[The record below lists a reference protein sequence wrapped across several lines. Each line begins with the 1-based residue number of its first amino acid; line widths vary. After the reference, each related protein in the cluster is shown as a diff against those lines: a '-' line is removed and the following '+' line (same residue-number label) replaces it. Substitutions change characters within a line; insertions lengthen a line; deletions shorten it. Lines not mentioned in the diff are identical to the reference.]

1 MLPIGLTLAR
11 STLWNPLEQHRKPLV
26 KVKLNLTKRTVDAL
40 KPDGKSWIARDDKLT
55 GFGVRVYPSG
65 AKAFLVN
72 YRAGNGGRKAPN
84 KRVVVGRVGRVT
96 PDRARR
102 LAQEL
107 LGRGAAGDDPA
118 GERADARTL
127 PTLGDACEG
136 LHGLRPR
143 PRGYGRYAALNLGDW
158 LARPL
163 DAITSRDIET
173 RFQLLIERHGAVPA
187 NPCPSFLRSVY
198 RKALS
203 GLRGSAQPCGAVACE
218 RAGTATARHG
228 GGYRLWPKCLRASG
242 HAWRQRCGT
251 H

>member
-1 MLPIGLTLAR
+1 M
-11 STLWNPLEQHRKPLV
+11 EQHRKPLV

-40 KPDGKSWIARDDKLT
+40 KPDGKSWIARNDKLT

-102 LAQEL
+102 LAQE
-107 LGRGAAGDDPA
+107 RSGAAPLVTTLRGSAPT
-118 GERADARTL
+118 RAPCRRWATPARTTWS
-127 PTLGDACEG
+127 PATAA
-136 LHGLRPR
+136 RPASTGID
-143 PRGYGRYAALNLGDW
+143 RGYGRYAALNLGDW

-187 NPCPSFLRSVY
+187 NQCPSFLRSVY

-203 GLRGSAQPCGAVACE
+203 GLRGSA
-218 RAGTATARHG
+218 
-228 GGYRLWPKCLRASG
+228 
-242 HAWRQRCGT
+242 
-251 H
+251 